1 MTLQQLRYVVE
12 VALRGSISA
21 AASRLFI
28 AQPSLS
34 KAIHE
39 LERELGITIFKRSP
53 HGVELTEE
61 GDRFLAYARQV
72 VDQVD
77 LLEAHYVGS
86 EGPRASFCL
95 SCPHEAQLTEL
106 FAETLA
112 SCEADAFEFSLR
124 EVPASVVIED
134 VRQQMSELGIIYLSG
149 HNRDALTVAIRSAKL
164 HYAVITEARPYI
176 LVRENSPF
184 AQLGEVEPDDLSSL
198 TRVMLGWVSFTHT
211 GMGGLLVKL
220 PSASK
225 VVRTTDRETQK
236 RLVRY
241 FDGYMMQLAIRRPE
255 TTSGGLVA
263 LPLAG
268 AEPVEVG
275 LLTRPGI
282 PLSPHA
288 RKLRQKLRG
297 LSMP

>member
-1 MTLQQLRYVVE
+1 MTLQQLRYIVE
-12 VALRGSISA
+12 VAICGSISA
-21 AASRLFI
+21 AASRLYI

-39 LERELGITIFKRSP
+39 LERELGITVFKRST

-106 FAETLA
+106 FAETLVGSDA
-112 SCEADAFEFSLR
+112 EAYEFSLR
-124 EVPASVVIED
+124 EVPATIVIED
-134 VRQQMSELGIIYLSG
+134 VRQQMSELGVIYLSS
-149 HNRDALTVAIRSAKL
+149 HNTDALTAAIRSAKL
-164 HYAVITEARPYI
+164 HYAAFAEAHPYI
-176 LVRENSPF
+176 LVRENSPL
-184 AQLGEVEPDDLSSL
+184 AQLDEVTADDLSSL

-211 GMGGLLVKL
+211 GMGGPLVNL
-220 PSASK
+220 PSAAK

-236 RLVRY
+236 RLVRH
-241 FDGYMMQLAIRRPE
+241 FDGYMMQLAIQRPKAA
-255 TTSGGLVA
+255 SGGLVA

-282 PLSPHA
+282 PLSPLA
-288 RKLRQKLRG
+288 RKLSERLRE
-297 LSMP
+297 LSAS

>member
-21 AASRLFI
+21 AASQLFI

-39 LERELGITIFKRSP
+39 LERELGITIFERSA

-72 VDQVD
+72 VDQID

-86 EGPRASFCL
+86 EGPRASLCL
-95 SCPHEAQLTEL
+95 SCPHEAQLTEI

-112 SCEADAFEFSLR
+112 DSEAQSYEFSLR
-124 EVPASVVIED
+124 EVPASIVIED
-134 VRQQMSELGIIYLSG
+134 VRQQMSELGVIYLSKD
-149 HNRDALTVAIRSAKL
+149 NKDALMAAVHSANL
-164 HYAVITEARPYI
+164 HCAPIAQARPYI
-176 LVRENSPF
+176 LVRENNPL
-184 AQLGEVEPDDLSSL
+184 AQLDEVEPEALAPL

-211 GMGGLLVKL
+211 GMGGPLVKL

-236 RLVRY
+236 RLVRK
-241 FDGYMMQLAIRRPE
+241 FDGYMMQLAISRPKSA
-255 TTSGGLVA
+255 SGGLVA
-263 LPLAG
+263 RPLAG
-268 AEPVEVG
+268 ADPIEVG

-282 PLSPHA
+282 PLSPLA
-288 RKLRQKLRG
+288 RKLSEKLHG
-297 LSMP
+297 LSES